1 MDLVNKMK
9 TEISD
14 KMSCLFKEEE
24 LINEAEKQIHEKIDN
39 LTPEEKVLFVKYEN
53 SQQLK
58 EESLR
63 LNASFNE
70 NNSRKDNMN
79 LKIKMKLEGE
89 NLKNIKELDKKTI
102 NLEKNE
108 DSKNKKLREKSKKKT
123 NLKEDKI
130 NIVVSPSPSNN
141 TVYYL
146 NILKKGN
153 LTKEGKHTTS
163 SSMSNMKPLR
173 LEEKF
178 LEKKITKQEKYRRL
192 FNMKSND
199 DLKIEFK
206 SKIFTSKSLEERN
219 IKGN

>member
-24 LINEAEKQIHEKIDN
+24 LTNEAEKQIHEKIDN
-39 LTPEEKVLFVKYEN
+39 LTPEEKVLFLKYEN

-70 NNSRKDNMN
+70 NNPRKDNMN

-146 NILKKGN
+146 NILKKYIIDFQM
-153 LTKEGKHTTS
+153 E
-163 SSMSNMKPLR
+163 
-173 LEEKF
+173 
-178 LEKKITKQEKYRRL
+178 I
-192 FNMKSND
+192 
-199 DLKIEFK
+199 
-206 SKIFTSKSLEERN
+206 KIFQLCKHLMNTLY
-219 IKGN
+219 